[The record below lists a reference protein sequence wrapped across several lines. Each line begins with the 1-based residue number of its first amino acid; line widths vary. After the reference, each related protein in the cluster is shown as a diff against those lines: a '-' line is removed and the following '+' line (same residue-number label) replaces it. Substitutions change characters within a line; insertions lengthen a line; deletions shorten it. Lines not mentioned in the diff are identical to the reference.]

1 MFMKMNINKINRVFN
16 AIMATIVF
24 VAIFYVTTLINC
36 SICMAATDTVNHSEY
51 DDEII
56 FSKREECIDTTKFPE
71 DIKWKEK
78 GVRRVID
85 GHDVRYILRDKR
97 ARVYID
103 KRLIWQSE
111 IGRASC
117 RERV

>member
-1 MFMKMNINKINRVFN
+1 MFMRMNINKINRVFN

-56 FSKREECIDTTKFPE
+56 FSKGKNVMILQSFRKILNGRKRE
-71 DIKWKEK
+71 
-78 GVRRVID
+78 
-85 GHDVRYILRDKR
+85 
-97 ARVYID
+97 
-103 KRLIWQSE
+103 
-111 IGRASC
+111 
-117 RERV
+117 